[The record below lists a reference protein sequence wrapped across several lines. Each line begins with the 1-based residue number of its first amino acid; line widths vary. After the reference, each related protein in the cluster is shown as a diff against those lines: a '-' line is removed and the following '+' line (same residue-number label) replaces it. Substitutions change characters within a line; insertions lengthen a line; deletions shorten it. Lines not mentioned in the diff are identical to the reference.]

1 MGFDSFSDWN
11 NTVGQFWC
19 ITRLTAD
26 TAVVYFICWYS
37 NNGKMILAEWLV
49 LKFSNEGVLY
59 V

>member
-37 NNGKMILAEWLV
+37 NNGKMILA
-49 LKFSNEGVLY
+49 
-59 V
+59 